1 MVDRVNRLNRAFTI
15 LFTEGMKSLK
25 PTNPRAKNYAE
36 QIKTW
41 QEAFS
46 FSQEVKKYVNDLNN
60 MIVLAGGNNT
70 DKEFKSKSEKFSEEL
85 KNGELSKK
93 FQTIMESVKPD
104 IDTDENYDEKMKI
117 WQEAFRFTEKLEKF
131 VETLEEESKSVK
143 DGADK
148 PSQSLEFPIKCKLSS
163 SDGDNSNKFAME
175 SSSSVPVNEVDIGQP
190 KYSHKW
196 PPEKITLT
204 WKFVNHTSDIEL
216 AYWQRRAAAAAFRT
230 ISLIIPRKFRFERD
244 ENAETDIRIVFTH
257 DVSVFSKPG
266 DLAQAVLY
274 HPLNSP
280 EDNGLIEFNDNFFF
294 TPFGDPLPAYLVDP
308 AHYTENSKKPDGTPM
323 MLGTEPFLQILM
335 HEICHMMGYRHDK
348 NSPESMMYPYM
359 KKGYINGEVNPGAF
373 IWTEEDVKRLEAG
386 YGRRSFDSEK
396 LNRLR
401 ARRLKGRFKEGI
413 PYRLA
418 V

>member
-25 PTNPRAKNYAE
+25 PTNPRAENYGE

-41 QEAFS
+41 QKAFS

-60 MIVLAGGNNT
+60 MIVLAKDKNT
-70 DKEFKSKSEKFSEEL
+70 DKDFKSKSEEFREVL
-85 KNGELSKK
+85 KNSELSKN
-93 FQTIMESVKPD
+93 FRDIMGSVKPD
-104 IDTDENYDEKMKI
+104 IDTDENYDEKMRI
-117 WQEAFRFTEKLEKF
+117 WQKAFRFTEELEKF

-148 PSQSLEFPIKCKLSS
+148 PSQSLEFPIKCKLSLAE
-163 SDGDNSNKFAME
+163 GDELNKFAMTG
-175 SSSSVPVNEVDIGQP
+175 SSSVPVNEVDIGQP

-196 PPEKITLT
+196 PPDKTTLT

-216 AYWQRRAAAAAFRT
+216 AYWQRSAAAVAFRA

-244 ENAETDIRIVFTH
+244 ENADTDIRIVFTH
-257 DVSVFSKPG
+257 DVSVFSKPN

-274 HPLNSP
+274 NPLNSP

-308 AHYTENSKKPDGTPM
+308 VHYTKDSKKPDGTPM
-323 MLGTEPFLQILM
+323 ILGTEPFLQILM
-335 HEICHMMGYRHDK
+335 HEICHAMGYRHDE

-359 KKGYINGEVNPGAF
+359 KKGYIDGEVNPAAF
-373 IWTEEDVKRLEAG
+373 IWTEDDIKRWEAG
-386 YGRRSFDSEK
+386 YGRRSFDSTM
-396 LNRLR
+396 LDRLR
-401 ARRLKGRFKEGI
+401 TRRLIGRYKEGI